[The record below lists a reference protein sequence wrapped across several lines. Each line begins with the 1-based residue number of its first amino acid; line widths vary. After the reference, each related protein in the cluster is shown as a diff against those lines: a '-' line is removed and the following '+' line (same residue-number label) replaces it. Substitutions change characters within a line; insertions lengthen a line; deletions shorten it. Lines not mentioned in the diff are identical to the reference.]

1 MAAKGLQGF
10 MRGLNALRTS
20 IINSKDPLTQC
31 LSPRLSRLMATE
43 TTLPGSLDHS
53 TDIFQKFA
61 AQKLDPSPSTVQTTI
76 YAFPSMEPLQFEN
89 YSAKH
94 LHMPLRRD
102 LLHRAVIF
110 EGDMTRQGTANTK
123 TRWEIHGSHRKI
135 RPQKGTGKARLGTRQ
150 SPMLKGGAKV
160 FGPRPRNFA
169 TGLPK
174 KIYDIAWRTALSY
187 RYRKGELIICE
198 KFDVGH
204 MEQNRDYKSDFLNA
218 IFVHNHWVKEN
229 GRTLMVSLEENKYI
243 SEALEQEGSEGR
255 ILTYEQVDVKDL
267 LEGTERIVIEKAA
280 LNRILEEHQSDL
292 APKLKHVV

>member
-1 MAAKGLQGF
+1 
-10 MRGLNALRTS
+10 
-20 IINSKDPLTQC
+20 
-31 LSPRLSRLMATE
+31 
-43 TTLPGSLDHS
+43 
-53 TDIFQKFA
+53 
-61 AQKLDPSPSTVQTTI
+61 
-76 YAFPSMEPLQFEN
+76 
-89 YSAKH
+89 
-94 LHMPLRRD
+94 
-102 LLHRAVIF
+102 
-110 EGDMTRQGTANTK
+110 
-123 TRWEIHGSHRKI
+123 
-135 RPQKGTGKARLGTRQ
+135 
-150 SPMLKGGAKV
+150 MLKGGAKV